1 MFVSL
6 NFVNVKIFKLI
17 VLKSFRPNGRVN
29 IYVTTDNTQTDTAM
43 VVVVVVV
50 VVVVTPFSTDVDYRD
65 CELNSMSS
73 AGNLL
78 GLVQR

>member
-50 VVVVTPFSTDVDYRD
+50 VVTPFSTDVDYRD

>member
-29 IYVTTDNTQTDTAM
+29 IYVTTDNTQADTAM
-43 VVVVVVV
+43 VVVVVV